1 MMTKD
6 QTEKLWSLIKDV
18 REGMLVTKVPFLRA
32 RPMGIVQKDFD
43 GTLWFFT
50 SRSSEKVTE
59 LDQDNE
65 VCVTFANPDAM
76 DYVSMSGTVSV
87 STDRNKIEELW
98 NLPTA
103 AFYPQGKDDP
113 DLVLL
118 RIDVEHAE
126 YWDSKSSKMVQLYE
140 FIKGAVTK
148 TVPDLGENRKV
159 S

>member
-1 MMTKD
+1 MMTED
-6 QTEKLWSLIKDV
+6 QTEKLWALIKDV

-50 SRSSEKVTE
+50 SRSSEKVSE
-59 LDQDNE
+59 LEQDNE
-65 VCVTFANPDAM
+65 VCVTFANPGEM
-76 DYVSMSGTVSV
+76 DYVSMTGSVSV
-87 STDRNKIEELW
+87 SKDRQKIEELW
-98 NLPTA
+98 NVPTA
-103 AFYPQGKDDP
+103 AFFPEGKDDP

-118 RIDVEHAE
+118 KIDVERAE

-140 FIKGAVTK
+140 FIKGAVTHR
-148 TVPDLGENRKV
+148 VPDLGENRKL